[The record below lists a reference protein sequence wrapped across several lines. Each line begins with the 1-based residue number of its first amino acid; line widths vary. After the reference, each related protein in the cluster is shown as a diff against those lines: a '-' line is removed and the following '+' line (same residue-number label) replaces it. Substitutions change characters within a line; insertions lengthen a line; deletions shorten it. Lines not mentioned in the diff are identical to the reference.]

1 MDGTQGRRDVVEE
14 ISLKLGVYW
23 VQVPENQIVP
33 GERGRGEGVWT
44 GRSGVESV
52 GVGGGCESAGVWVVW
67 SERDRKSESINK
79 RNFLLSDITK

>member
-33 GERGRGEGVWT
+33 GERGRGRVFGPA
-44 GRSGVESV
+44 GRV
-52 GVGGGCESAGVWVVW
+52 
-67 SERDRKSESINK
+67 
-79 RNFLLSDITK
+79 LSRLE